1 MLLWIFIVLAV
12 LIAAGI
18 IGGRAAWTQYSE
30 KRETEFQPLILMAIA
45 NEAFRKLGPPFP
57 DALKPGDWTIMETAL
72 FKWSKGLRGFALKAF
87 CQIYEENGFGEA
99 QRQALASVSSRTR
112 GRAAQRLGQM
122 LYLKAV
128 PDLLH
133 RLEDRSVE
141 VRRLS
146 SWALANMGHSDSPGH
161 FVTAP
166 KPQERGD
173 MPPDR
178 GAAVSG
184 RFYWE
189 NGDPIV
195 ITEQQESAYLMRKPG
210 GLSGTVKNMAR
221 PTPGGRTTDD
231 NISKTYNTEY
241 VLPWVSSR
249 YPTVVKAVLSQP
261 VGDYYAVTF
270 RKRANVSV
278 RDGCMTENI
287 DFVFPHFSN
296 SDDRVSVVGKL
307 TFPASADRRQMAE
320 VQKTQATLESEK
332 GEPLF
337 GSLAFGTAQAFRLHD
352 VPPGKYKLVVEA
364 GPFAYTGGLE
374 LSETQPMGVKLE
386 LT

>member
-1 MLLWIFIVLAV
+1 MLLWVVVVLAV
-12 LIAAGI
+12 LLAAGV
-18 IGGRAAWTQYSE
+18 IGGRVAWSKYSE

-57 DALKPGDWTIMETAL
+57 DQLKPGDWAIMENAL

-87 CQIYEENGFGEA
+87 CQIYEQNGFGEA
-99 QRQALASVSSRTR
+99 QRQALASVSSSTR
-112 GRAAQRLGQM
+112 ARAAQRLGQM

-128 PDLLH
+128 PDLLA

-146 SWALANMGHSDSPGH
+146 SWALANMGHSDAPGH

-166 KPQERGD
+166 KPQERLNL
-173 MPPDR
+173 PPDR
-178 GAAVSG
+178 GASVSG

-195 ITEQQESAYLMRKPG
+195 ITEEQESAYLMHKPG
-210 GLSGTVKNMAR
+210 GLSGMVKNMAR
-221 PTPGGRTTDD
+221 PAPGGRTTDD

-249 YPTVVKAVLSQP
+249 SPTVVKAMLAQP
-261 VGDYYAVTF
+261 VEGYYAVTY
-270 RKRANVSV
+270 RRRANVPV

-287 DFVFPHFSN
+287 DFVFPRFAN
-296 SDDRVSVVGKL
+296 ADDRVSVVGTL
-307 TFPASADRRQMAE
+307 SFPASADRRHMAE
-320 VQKTQATLESEK
+320 VHTTQVTLESEK
-332 GEPLF
+332 GEPMF
-337 GSLAFGTAQAFRLHD
+337 GCLEGGAAKAFRVHD
-352 VPPGKYKLVVEA
+352 VPPGKYKLVAEA
-364 GPFAYTGGLE
+364 GPFAYAGVLDVT
-374 LSETQPMGVKLE
+374 ETQPISVKLD